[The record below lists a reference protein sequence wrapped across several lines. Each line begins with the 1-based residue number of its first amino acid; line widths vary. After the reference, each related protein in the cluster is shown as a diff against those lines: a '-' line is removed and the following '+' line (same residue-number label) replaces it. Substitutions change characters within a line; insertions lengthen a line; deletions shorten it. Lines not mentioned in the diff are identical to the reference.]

1 MKTLLQLSAL
11 FTILGLNSCIVY
23 APNGVN
29 TPLFSKKGQ
38 TAINA
43 NVDVGEWTNLRAA
56 YAGTNLQAAYAL
68 SDNMGIMANGFWG
81 KHEYSS
87 GFGGGGHTIYKGK
100 GGLFEAGIGY
110 FTQST
115 GGFAFETYA
124 GVGVGNVHIERISNV
139 TQKFETW
146 GTKLFV
152 QPSVGYVRKHF
163 EVAFTPRLSVLNYNK
178 PTTTYSDSDLAQSKF
193 VNINHTTWLFLEPTL
208 TIRAGGQ
215 RLKGQIQLGGALK
228 LNSKDLGHSANILT
242 FGITAKLRN

>member
-11 FTILGLNSCIVY
+11 FTILGLNSCSVY
-23 APNGVN
+23 QPNGVN

-43 NVDVGEWTNLRAA
+43 NVGSGA
-56 YAGTNLQAAYAL
+56 NLQAAYAL
-68 SDNMGIMANGFWG
+68 SDHIGIMANGFWG
-81 KHEYSS
+81 NSEV
-87 GFGGGGHTIYKGK
+87 TINNDDKRKGK
-100 GGLFEAGIGY
+100 GSLFEAGIGY

-124 GVGVGNVHIERISNV
+124 GGGVGNVHIDRTISSTNV
-139 TQKFETW
+139 TKKFETSA
-146 GTKLFV
+146 TKLFV

-163 EVAFTPRLSVLNYNK
+163 EVAFTPRLSALNYKK
-178 PTTTYSDSDLAQSKF
+178 PTTTYSASELTADKF
-193 VNINHTTWLFLEPTL
+193 VNIDQTTWLFLEPTL

-215 RLKGQIQLGGALK
+215 RLKGQIQLGKAFK
-228 LNSKDLGHSANILT
+228 LNSEELGYDSGILT